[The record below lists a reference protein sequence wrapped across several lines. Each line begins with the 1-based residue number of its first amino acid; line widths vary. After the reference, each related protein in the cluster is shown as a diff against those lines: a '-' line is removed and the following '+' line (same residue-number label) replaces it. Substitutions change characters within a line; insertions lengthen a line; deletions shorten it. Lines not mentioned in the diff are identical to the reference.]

1 MLEEQQP
8 SMDNQP
14 DVAEEDETDIVESD
28 EGTVVDEDTV
38 VSDEAAKSEEESEA
52 PPSIENEINQLKSE
66 YEVKLD

>member
-8 SMDNQP
+8 SMEHQP

-38 VSDEAAKSEEESEA
+38 VSDEAAK
-52 PPSIENEINQLKSE
+52 
-66 YEVKLD
+66 